1 MAGAGLSRGRLAIV
15 LVLLVGVICLGQ
27 RIGLISHCGQPAYT
41 MQFAEPGDSTGGEGC
56 SLSEQLLTKF
66 WDHPDSLL
74 LGLVALLSWWLA
86 PPAAT
91 AGSHFLLPNRYPN
104 TGVTCCCAYF
114 GNDSQRPLALMFCVD
129 YRRFKTCSDFFH
141 CVYCC

>member
-15 LVLLVGVICLGQ
+15 LVLLVGMICLGQ

-41 MQFAEPGDSTGGEGC
+41 MQFDETGDSTGGEGC

-86 PPAAT
+86 PPRRH
-91 AGSHFLLPNRYPN
+91 GR
-104 TGVTCCCAYF
+104 
-114 GNDSQRPLALMFCVD
+114 RPLPPPEPVPE
-129 YRRFKTCSDFFH
+129 YRRH
-141 CVYCC
+141 LLLCVFRE